1 MRKLLLVLAA
11 IGFSGAALASDIG
24 LVKVAKG
31 DVRIERDGA
40 RLPATVGAAV
50 RISEV
55 AIAQGGLTIEIQEQQ
70 QVSQPAPF
78 TMNGNATSTVVP
90 KTDVKVDQGP
100 ATGAAISH
108 VKQSATLKEL
118 VDALN
123 AIGVRP
129 RDLIANFQ
137 A

>member
-1 MRKLLLVLAA
+1 VVIDERTGTVV
-11 IGFSGAALASDIG
+11 IGS
-24 LVKVAKG
+24 
-31 DVRIERDGA
+31 
-40 RLPATVGAAV
+40 AV

-70 QVSQPAPF
+70 MVSQPAPF
-78 TMNGNATSTVVP
+78 TMNGNATSQVVP

-100 ATGAAISH
+100 EGRPTLSH

-129 RDLIANFQ
+129 RDLIAIFQ
-137 A
+137 ALRSAGALSARIEVQ